1 MLVDDY
7 FPVALFALIALLVPF
22 IAIFMGKLFRP
33 TKHAELRE
41 TTYECGERPIGVAQI
56 QFHVQFYIYAII
68 FVAFDIVTVFLLVW
82 AMSFTELS
90 ETAKIFAV
98 TFLIILLAGVFY
110 SLKKERILWI

>member
-7 FPVALFALIALLVPF
+7 FPVAIFALVAMLFPAVAFL
-22 IAIFMGKLFRP
+22 MGKLFRP
-33 TKHAELRE
+33 TRRSELRDS
-41 TTYECGERPIGVAQI
+41 TYECGERPIGVAQI

-82 AMSFTELS
+82 ALAFAGLS
-90 ETAKIFAV
+90 ETANIFAV

>member
-7 FPVALFALIALLVPF
+7 FPVAIFALIALLVPLV
-22 IAIFMGKLFRP
+22 AVFMGKLFRP

-41 TTYECGERPIGVAQI
+41 TTYECGEKPIGVANI

-82 AMSFTELS
+82 AMAFEGLS
-90 ETAKIFAV
+90 ETAKISAV
-98 TFLIILLAGVFY
+98 VFLIILLAGVFY

>member
-7 FPVALFALIALLVPF
+7 FPVAIFALVALLIPF
-22 IAIFMGKLFRP
+22 VAIFTGKLFRP

-68 FVAFDIVTVFLLVW
+68 FVAFDIVTVFLLIW
-82 AMSFTELS
+82 AMSFEGLS
-90 ETAKIFAV
+90 DIAKISAIA
-98 TFLIILLAGVFY
+98 FLVIMLAGVFY
-110 SLKKERILWI
+110 SLKKEKILWI